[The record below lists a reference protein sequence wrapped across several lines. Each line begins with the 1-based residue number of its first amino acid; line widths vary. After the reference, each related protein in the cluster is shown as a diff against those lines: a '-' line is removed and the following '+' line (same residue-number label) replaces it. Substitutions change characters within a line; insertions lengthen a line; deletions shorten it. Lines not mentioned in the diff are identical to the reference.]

1 MKELAEALRRFT
13 NNENA
18 RIIDDLV
25 SLIIDNE
32 VDDMDELKELED
44 GNFVK
49 GLTLEN
55 KANEAYL
62 SMIKDVYKYDNMNS
76 LQIDRLDDLKE
87 LPKKIENLT
96 LEKTQG
102 QINNGTI
109 SSDTPT
115 GFYSS
120 STNLP
125 YTTITIFR
133 PNWSG
138 EDIIGERLHRYGYN
152 TVLQLDQVYKH
163 HRRQNFNYI
172 QTEDCDVNGV
182 PLDIAN
188 DIEEMFN
195 SGVHLWSGEVENWEV
210 PNWQENLRQWYD
222 TSSNNVEVQNV

>member
-1 MKELAEALRRFT
+1 MKEFAEALRRFT

-87 LPKKIENLT
+87 FYNSSHNIEDKILY
-96 LEKTQG
+96 LIKMYDLLHYQLAF
-102 QINNGTI
+102 
-109 SSDTPT
+109 P
-115 GFYSS
+115 FCAYSLILKS
-120 STNLP
+120 
-125 YTTITIFR
+125 
-133 PNWSG
+133 
-138 EDIIGERLHRYGYN
+138 RL
-152 TVLQLDQVYKH
+152 
-163 HRRQNFNYI
+163 
-172 QTEDCDVNGV
+172 
-182 PLDIAN
+182 
-188 DIEEMFN
+188 
-195 SGVHLWSGEVENWEV
+195 
-210 PNWQENLRQWYD
+210 
-222 TSSNNVEVQNV
+222 

>member
-76 LQIDRLDDLKE
+76 LQIDRLDDLKDFYNSSHN
-87 LPKKIENLT
+87 IEDMILY
-96 LEKTQG
+96 LIKMYDLLHYQLAF
-102 QINNGTI
+102 
-109 SSDTPT
+109 P
-115 GFYSS
+115 FCAYSLILKS
-120 STNLP
+120 
-125 YTTITIFR
+125 
-133 PNWSG
+133 
-138 EDIIGERLHRYGYN
+138 RL
-152 TVLQLDQVYKH
+152 
-163 HRRQNFNYI
+163 
-172 QTEDCDVNGV
+172 
-182 PLDIAN
+182 
-188 DIEEMFN
+188 
-195 SGVHLWSGEVENWEV
+195 
-210 PNWQENLRQWYD
+210 
-222 TSSNNVEVQNV
+222 

>member
-87 LPKKIENLT
+87 FYNSSHNIEDKILY
-96 LEKTQG
+96 LIKMYDLLHYQLAF
-102 QINNGTI
+102 
-109 SSDTPT
+109 P
-115 GFYSS
+115 FCAYSLILKS
-120 STNLP
+120 
-125 YTTITIFR
+125 
-133 PNWSG
+133 
-138 EDIIGERLHRYGYN
+138 RL
-152 TVLQLDQVYKH
+152 
-163 HRRQNFNYI
+163 
-172 QTEDCDVNGV
+172 
-182 PLDIAN
+182 
-188 DIEEMFN
+188 
-195 SGVHLWSGEVENWEV
+195 
-210 PNWQENLRQWYD
+210 
-222 TSSNNVEVQNV
+222 

>member
-76 LQIDRLDDLKE
+76 LQIDRLDDLKDFY
-87 LPKKIENLT
+87 
-96 LEKTQG
+96 
-102 QINNGTI
+102 NNTH
-109 SSDTPT
+109 
-115 GFYSS
+115 
-120 STNLP
+120 N
-125 YTTITIFR
+125 
-133 PNWSG
+133 
-138 EDIIGERLHRYGYN
+138 
-152 TVLQLDQVYKH
+152 
-163 HRRQNFNYI
+163 
-172 QTEDCDVNGV
+172 
-182 PLDIAN
+182 
-188 DIEEMFN
+188 IEEKILYLIKM
-195 SGVHLWSGEVENWEV
+195 
-210 PNWQENLRQWYD
+210 YD
-222 TSSNNVEVQNV
+222 LLHYQLAFPFCAYSFIIKSRL

>member
-76 LQIDRLDDLKE
+76 LQLDRLDDLKE
-87 LPKKIENLT
+87 FYNSSHNIEDKILY
-96 LEKTQG
+96 LIKMYDLLHYQLAF
-102 QINNGTI
+102 
-109 SSDTPT
+109 P
-115 GFYSS
+115 FCAYSLILKS
-120 STNLP
+120 
-125 YTTITIFR
+125 
-133 PNWSG
+133 
-138 EDIIGERLHRYGYN
+138 RL
-152 TVLQLDQVYKH
+152 
-163 HRRQNFNYI
+163 
-172 QTEDCDVNGV
+172 
-182 PLDIAN
+182 
-188 DIEEMFN
+188 
-195 SGVHLWSGEVENWEV
+195 
-210 PNWQENLRQWYD
+210 
-222 TSSNNVEVQNV
+222 

>member
-76 LQIDRLDDLKE
+76 LQIDRLDDLKDFYNSSHNIE
-87 LPKKIENLT
+87 DKILY
-96 LEKTQG
+96 LIKMYDLLHYQLAF
-102 QINNGTI
+102 
-109 SSDTPT
+109 P
-115 GFYSS
+115 FCAYS
-120 STNLP
+120 L
-125 YTTITIFR
+125 
-133 PNWSG
+133 
-138 EDIIGERLHRYGYN
+138 IIKSRL
-152 TVLQLDQVYKH
+152 
-163 HRRQNFNYI
+163 
-172 QTEDCDVNGV
+172 
-182 PLDIAN
+182 
-188 DIEEMFN
+188 
-195 SGVHLWSGEVENWEV
+195 
-210 PNWQENLRQWYD
+210 
-222 TSSNNVEVQNV
+222 

>member
-76 LQIDRLDDLKE
+76 LQIDRLDDLKDFYNSSHNIE
-87 LPKKIENLT
+87 DKILY
-96 LEKTQG
+96 LIKMYDLLHYQLAF
-102 QINNGTI
+102 
-109 SSDTPT
+109 P
-115 GFYSS
+115 FCAYSLILKS
-120 STNLP
+120 
-125 YTTITIFR
+125 
-133 PNWSG
+133 
-138 EDIIGERLHRYGYN
+138 RL
-152 TVLQLDQVYKH
+152 
-163 HRRQNFNYI
+163 
-172 QTEDCDVNGV
+172 
-182 PLDIAN
+182 
-188 DIEEMFN
+188 
-195 SGVHLWSGEVENWEV
+195 
-210 PNWQENLRQWYD
+210 
-222 TSSNNVEVQNV
+222 

>member
-76 LQIDRLDDLKE
+76 LQIDRLDDLKDFYNNTHNIE
-87 LPKKIENLT
+87 DKILY
-96 LEKTQG
+96 LIKMYDLLHYQLAF
-102 QINNGTI
+102 
-109 SSDTPT
+109 P
-115 GFYSS
+115 FCAYS
-120 STNLP
+120 L
-125 YTTITIFR
+125 
-133 PNWSG
+133 
-138 EDIIGERLHRYGYN
+138 IIKSRL
-152 TVLQLDQVYKH
+152 
-163 HRRQNFNYI
+163 
-172 QTEDCDVNGV
+172 
-182 PLDIAN
+182 
-188 DIEEMFN
+188 
-195 SGVHLWSGEVENWEV
+195 
-210 PNWQENLRQWYD
+210 
-222 TSSNNVEVQNV
+222 